1 MPSELNLYRSEN
13 YQNYVNNYQ
22 KENLAKSISE
32 AKTNGIRKIDDD
44 EESINSVAESLN
56 NYLDV
61 KVRTLME
68 NFFVELILSANFESL
83 IEKCFK

>member
-1 MPSELNLYRSEN
+1 MPSEVNLRTEN

-22 KENLAKSISE
+22 KENLAKSFSD
-32 AKTNGIRKIDDD
+32 ANGLRKIDDD

-61 KVRTLME
+61 KVRKFMLKFSW
-68 NFFVELILSANFESL
+68 N
-83 IEKCFK
+83 